1 KKRTNLRL
9 AVPNLP
15 MERQLN
21 LRDEGTHFDL
31 RAIFD
36 DLNQRHFRKRLRGY
50 KVVWGR
56 RRKHRPREQFV
67 FGTIQ
72 EEDRMIRINP
82 ALDQP
87 FVPLWF
93 LRYVLSLEMLTSVVP
108 EVTISRTL

>member
-1 KKRTNLRL
+1 MGSRKKRTKRKL
-9 AVPNLP
+9 ALPKLP
-15 MERQLN
+15 MQRLLN
-21 LRDEGTHFDL
+21 LRDEETHFDL

-72 EEDRMIRINP
+72 EEDRMSRINP
-82 ALDQP
+82 ALHQRS
-87 FVPLWF
+87 VQLWF
-93 LRYVLSLEMLTSVVP
+93 LRYVVYLEMLHSVLP
-108 EVTISRTL
+108 NQ